1 MPDRHDAI
9 DQAVGPDRRTFVKR
23 LVGTAFAAPMVASF
37 TMSGI
42 EAVFGSGPRSAF
54 AAAPN
59 TSTPKRS
66 EYTTSIGCVMLASN
80 VGQTTSFSDGPR
92 SVLLMVP
99 NQAFGRPTTVCVY
112 RGDLLQLVD
121 DVPGGEVP
129 VSAYGVV
136 WTNDL
141 NQRPNAAVPL
151 SISVTDPLVS
161 DGDAIYSIDTGT
173 PVNEG
178 TATSG
183 QWGDTFNKDPHYVVT
198 HDFPR
203 VGPPGT
209 PPTTPGSTAADA
221 VVAAPETTG

>member
-1 MPDRHDAI
+1 VHEGHDAI
-9 DQAVGPDRRTFVKR
+9 GQAVGPDRRTFVKR
-23 LVGTAFAAPMVASF
+23 LVGTAFAAPVVASF

-42 EAVFGSGPRSAF
+42 EAIFGSGPRAL

-59 TSTPKRS
+59 TSLPKRS
-66 EYTTSIGCVMLASN
+66 DYTTGIGCVMLAPN
-80 VGQTTSFSDGPR
+80 VGTTTTFSDGPR

-121 DVPGGEVP
+121 DVPVGELP

-136 WTNDL
+136 WTNDI
-141 NQRPNAAVPL
+141 NQRPNSALPL
-151 SISVTDPLVS
+151 SITVTDPLVS

-178 TATSG
+178 TASAG
-183 QWGDTFNKDPHYVVT
+183 QWGDSFNVDPHYVVT
-198 HDFPR
+198 HTF
-203 VGPPGT
+203 PPGQLPDA
-209 PPTTPGSTAADA
+209 PPSTGDSTAADA
-221 VVAAPETTG
+221 VVASPETTG